1 MGLNDVYSQAPWTP
15 ASQTL
20 DQMNTGLNT
29 LGQLPAR
36 RAQVAG
42 MEQAN
47 KDAAFTSPAAQ
58 ATPERQR
65 IGEWLKAQYMG
76 TPGYQP
82 GFEERLQQEF
92 GQATPMSQGQYMPDG
107 NMVQQVP
114 QHIQAPPQYGSYNPE
129 ASLGMMPQQERPIQV
144 NTGAMAGQGGEP
156 VAPMVRVAHETGRR
170 TPLPAHH
177 QVAMER
183 NAPPPMPAGPTTPM
197 TNYDVDSLMKL
208 YNPYARTMLRD
219 DPRERIANAKLEW
232 EKEKFAQLLPLRQ
245 AALQAKRD
253 IAEMMARVRMAT
265 SDVDRK
271 AVIEMLK
278 IKMSELNNIRSNKA
292 RMLSGIGGVVNRPE
306 TAEMLNSLG
315 QEEQQEA
322 TEFADLERQLRELEN
337 VRPGLSHAP
346 APSGGKKTSTD
357 VVVKNKGPANR
368 KVGDIVDIGGGKKG
382 RIVGWNEQ
390 LKKWDVEAL

>member
-15 ASQTL
+15 ASQTI

-29 LGQLPAR
+29 LGQLPMR

-47 KDAAFTSPAAQ
+47 KDAAYTSPDNTAS
-58 ATPERQR
+58 PERQR
-65 IGEWLKAQYMG
+65 IGEWLKAQYTG

-92 GQATPMSQGQYMPDG
+92 NHTTPMAQAQYMPEG
-107 NMVQQVP
+107 NMVAQTP
-114 QHIQAPPQYGSYNPE
+114 QLIQAPQQYGGYNPE
-129 ASLGMMPQQERPIQV
+129 ASLGLMPQQERPVTIPTA
-144 NTGAMAGQGGEP
+144 NMAGQGGEP
-156 VAPMVRVAHETGRR
+156 LAPMVRVAQETGRR
-170 TPLPAHH
+170 TPLPAHRA
-177 QVAMER
+177 VAMER
-183 NAPPPMPAGPTTPM
+183 NAPPPMSSGPSAPM

-208 YNPYARTMLRD
+208 YNPYARTFLKD

-245 AALQAKRD
+245 AAIQAKRD

-306 TAEMLNSLG
+306 TAEMLNQLG
-315 QEEQQEA
+315 QEDQQEA
-322 TEFADLERQLRELEN
+322 AEFADLERQLRELEN